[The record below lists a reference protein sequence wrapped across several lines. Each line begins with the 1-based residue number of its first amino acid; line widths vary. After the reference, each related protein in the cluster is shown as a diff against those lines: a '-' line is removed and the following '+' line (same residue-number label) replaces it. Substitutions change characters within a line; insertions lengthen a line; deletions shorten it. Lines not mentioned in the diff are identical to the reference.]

1 MTWSGCRGS
10 FREGE
15 PLTQTEPIELARYR
29 DPDGGAYVGI
39 GAELRDA
46 RLHRGAELADV
57 AAALRIRRQ
66 HIEAIEEGRFA
77 DLPGRV
83 YAIGFLRAYASH
95 VELDPALVVERFRD
109 ETTGLTT
116 RNELHFPEPPPQSW
130 RPQLG
135 MFGVAL
141 LLTFVSFGAWYIW
154 QSWNDVPQDM
164 VAEVPEGF
172 AAESGEAVASAPP
185 AVAPGNTA
193 DGGADAA
200 TAAVIA
206 DLASASPDEVA
217 PDPLAAEESLIGPA
231 TDSDTAAT
239 VAETEPE
246 AEVTPL
252 SEPLLAE
259 AADVAAVDNVGEPG
273 AALTITGAL
282 ADAPEAPTLIE
293 TPPPP
298 PMASGERLPRVYG
311 QGNVGARV
319 VLRATADSWVQIQGT
334 GNDLLLTRIMHPGDT
349 YLVPDGEDVRLTT
362 GNAGGLELLLDG
374 KLLPPLGAS
383 GAVQRNI
390 PISVAALAAA
400 AD

>member
-1 MTWSGCRGS
+1 M
-10 FREGE
+10 
-15 PLTQTEPIELARYR
+15 TQTEPVELARYR
-29 DPDGGAYVGI
+29 DPDGGAYAGI

-57 AAALRIRRQ
+57 AMALRIRRL

-95 VELDPALVVERFRD
+95 MGLDPALVVERFRD
-109 ETTGLTT
+109 ETTGLAG
-116 RNELHFPEPPPQSW
+116 RNELHFPEAPPQSW

-141 LLTFVSFGAWYIW
+141 LLTVVSFGAWYIW
-154 QSWNDVPQDM
+154 QSWNDMPQDI
-164 VAEVPEGF
+164 VAEVPGGF
-172 AAESGEAVASAPP
+172 AAESGEAIASATP
-185 AVAPGNTA
+185 AVAPGDTE
-193 DGGADAA
+193 DGSTDAA
-200 TAAVIA
+200 TAAAIA

-217 PDPLAAEESLIGPA
+217 PDPLAAEESHFVPA
-231 TDSDTAAT
+231 TSADAALT
-239 VAETEPE
+239 LAETEPE

-252 SEPLLAE
+252 SEPLAE
-259 AADVAAVDNVGEPG
+259 AAETGAVESVAEPG
-273 AALTITGAL
+273 AAVTITGAL

-298 PMASGERLPRVYG
+298 PAVPSGERVPRVYG
-311 QGNVGARV
+311 QGNAGARV
-319 VLRATADSWVQIQGT
+319 VLRATADTWVQIQGT
-334 GNDLLLTRIMHPGDT
+334 GNDLLLTRILHPGDT
-349 YLVPDGEDVRLTT
+349 YLVPDGKDVRLTT

-374 KLLPPLGAS
+374 KLLPPLGTS